1 MYKIQ
6 IGFEDGYYVAY
17 LARHYEG
24 GLEANV
30 EDEIENL
37 ELEDLIND
45 IEGLLNGPLSTKQE
59 PCFQIFFS

>member
-6 IGFEDGYYVAY
+6 LGFEDGYYVAY

-24 GLEANV
+24 GLEASV
-30 EDEIENL
+30 EGEIENL

-45 IEGLLNGPLSTKQE
+45 IPDEWKVLLTNFLNN
-59 PCFQIFFS
+59 